1 MFGAQN
7 QTTMKTVCVLLASLI
22 ILQTGCRIVNGNA
35 NRNGCFGKKIAA
47 SYLVDFSEQAGGGE
61 PLVGKAIVTFG
72 ADGTFAGEETLDFGA
87 DHPPRFK
94 SGKRGTWTQTGPREL
109 TLTFLAFDY
118 GQEQDNPVPVLGPE
132 NRVTGTVRVISTV
145 LFGKD
150 FQAFSWECT
159 VDVFL
164 AIDGADPL
172 DPHAVPSIGPFP
184 AAATGRRIPA
194 PFSPGNLP
202 SG

>member
-1 MFGAQN
+1 
-7 QTTMKTVCVLLASLI
+7 MKTVCVLLAPLI
-22 ILQTGCRIVNGNA
+22 ILQTGCRTVGGHGY
-35 NRNGCFGKKIAA
+35 RDRCFGKKIAA
-47 SYLVDFSEQAGGGE
+47 SYLVEFSEQANGGE
-61 PLVGKAIVTFG
+61 PLVGEAIVTFG

-94 SGKRGTWTQTGPREL
+94 SGKRGTWAQTGPREL

-118 GQEQDNPVPVLGPE
+118 GQEQDNPVSVLGPE
-132 NRVTGTVRVISTV
+132 NRVTGTVRVLSTV
-145 LFGKD
+145 LFDEG

-159 VDVFL
+159 VEVFL

-172 DPHAVPSIGPFP
+172 DPNAMPSIGPFS
-184 AAATGRRIPA
+184 ATATGRRISA
-194 PFSPGNLP
+194 PFSTGNLP